1 MKTIEMAEA
10 TESLSKYATEAR
22 HETLVVTRKGRP
34 VAALTPIGSQTDL
47 ENLGVS
53 NDPEFRALIER
64 SRRRYPAG
72 SGLSTAEVRRRLR
85 SGRQPGRRS
94 AR

>member
-10 TESLSKYATEAR
+10 TESLSKYATER
-22 HETLVVTRKGRP
+22 RETLVVTRKGRP

-47 ENLGVS
+47 ENLAVS

-64 SRRRYPAG
+64 SRRLYPAG
-72 SGLSTAEVRRRLR
+72 SGMTTANVRRKLASARR
-85 SGRQPGRRS
+85 PGRRS
-94 AR
+94 SR